1 CSSLQSIKIG
11 GKVTNIGE
19 KAFEKCRKLT
29 DVYCS
34 ADECPSI
41 TTNAFLGT
49 TISKATLHV
58 PANSVD
64 KYKTHN
70 VWGKFM
76 DVVPLTDEELAI
88 NNITFNDTDVKD
100 VFDLSGS
107 RINQLKRGVNIIRT
121 KDGKTMKV
129 WVK

>member
-1 CSSLQSIKIG
+1 
-11 GKVTNIGE
+11 
-19 KAFEKCRKLT
+19 
-29 DVYCS
+29 
-34 ADECPSI
+34 
-41 TTNAFLGT
+41 
-49 TISKATLHV
+49 
-58 PANSVD
+58 
-64 KYKTHN
+64 
-70 VWGKFM
+70 
-76 DVVPLTDEELAI
+76 LAI